1 MVDYP
6 NKNLQEFLK
15 KKGKKNLVIELRVL
29 MKKREMEGNQR
40 KSLIRNLLGLLSMF
54 LPAGL
59 EVERGSRYPAFLY
72 MFYFIFFLLKCRF
85 RD

>member
-15 KKGKKNLVIELRVL
+15 KRKKNLVIELRVL
-29 MKKREMEGNQR
+29 MKKTEMEGNQR
-40 KSLIRNLLGLLSMF
+40 KSLKRNLLGLLNMF

-59 EVERGSRYPAFLY
+59 EVERGSRYPAFL
-72 MFYFIFFLLKCRF
+72 IH
-85 RD
+85 